1 MKILCATDFSD
12 AGLAAE
18 TQAAA
23 LAHALGAELVYV
35 HVTVEAVLYGEGPF
49 GTADL
54 QEVYDAQRRWAEDTL
69 AQRVKAAEAKGLRAR
84 SVHRVGVAHDE
95 VVAAAQAES
104 ADMLVMGTH
113 GRAGLD
119 RFLLGSVAERVVRLA
134 PCPVLTVRPTTPTA
148 ARVAA

>member
-18 TQAAA
+18 AQAAA
-23 LAHALGAELVYV
+23 LARALGAELVYV

-54 QEVYDAQRRWAEDTL
+54 QEVYDAQRRWAQDML
-69 AQRVKAAEAKGLRAR
+69 AGRVQAAEAQGLRAR
-84 SVHRVGVAHDE
+84 SVHRVGVADDE

-134 PCPVLTVRPTTPTA
+134 PCPVLTVRPTPTEVRA
-148 ARVAA
+148 AA